1 MLMNQ
6 NIPEEGSKV
15 YSATLDPLAKLY
27 GYTFSEEQIQSMI
40 SSDMVVEHATTE
52 LFLDLILEHAT
63 INYIPSEEGT
73 N

>member
-27 GYTFSEEQIQSMI
+27 GYTFSEKLRPINSR
-40 SSDMVVEHATTE
+40 HGNPRPR
-52 LFLDLILEHAT
+52 DLRSGSAL
-63 INYIPSEEGT
+63 
-73 N
+73 